1 MGLSRVG
8 LDLVAYSKEKRKRKG
23 RWEERDGKI
32 ISPEIRLMINL
43 DS

>member
-8 LDLVAYSKEKRKRKG
+8 LDLVAYRERKG
-23 RWEERDGKI
+23 RWEERDGKVI
-32 ISPEIRLMINL
+32 APEISLMINL